1 MESDAKDVRCR
12 VLTEVLLPLLERSSP
27 DGALG
32 YGGRLQLIQGNL
44 EVDRLGGADLLQ
56 RAFAAAARRLGWQ
69 ARGYCEDVPEA
80 GEVLLGVEDVRE
92 VPPPYGEVVERARA
106 AELHA
111 VVNLLPGAQPPVSP
125 RPTLT
130 GTPRVQTSE
139 FRAAVD
145 RRYPAGSMAPPP
157 HGTR

>member
-1 MESDAKDVRCR
+1 MAQL
-12 VLTEVLLPLLERSSP
+12 LTEVLVPLLERSSP
-27 DGALG
+27 DGAHG
-32 YGGRLQLIQGNL
+32 YGGRLQLVLGNL
-44 EVDRLGGADLLQ
+44 EADRLGGADLLQ
-56 RAFAAAARRLGWQ
+56 RALSAAARRLGWQ
-69 ARGYCEDVPEA
+69 EHGYCEDVPEA

-111 VVNLLPGAQPPVSP
+111 VANLLPGAQPPVSP
-125 RPTLT
+125 RPTLI

-145 RRYPAGSMAPPP
+145 RRYPADPMPSLGAEHKQ
-157 HGTR
+157 HGDEDL